1 MVQRRPALRAHG
13 LSDQQRRVLR
23 VLAHNDVQGLQT
35 GVLAKEAFI
44 LGPSLT
50 GILDRMVR
58 DGLVAKARSHAD
70 ARRWVV
76 QVTDKGRELIQD
88 VSPDMEAQYAA
99 VEAHIGASR
108 LAALYETL
116 DDLIVMNE
124 ASDAPR

>member
-23 VLAHNDVQGLQT
+23 VLAHNDVQGLET

-58 DGLVAKARSHAD
+58 VGLVARTRSHAD

-76 QVTDKGRELIQD
+76 QATDKGRELIQD

-99 VEAHIGASR
+99 VEAHIGAPR